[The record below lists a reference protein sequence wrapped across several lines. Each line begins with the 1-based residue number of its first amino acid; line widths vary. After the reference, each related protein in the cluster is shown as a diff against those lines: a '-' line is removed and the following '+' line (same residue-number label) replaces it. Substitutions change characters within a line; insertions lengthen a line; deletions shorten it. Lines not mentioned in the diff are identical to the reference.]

1 MDAAGPARPVT
12 VALDDGSIV
21 LGWLARLTITLTLLG
36 IVGFEVLSIVVARVS
51 IQNYGQEA
59 AQAAI
64 TSYQQYHDPALAY
77 AAAQVVADQNGAKIA
92 RRSFRMAPDGAV
104 SFDISNTATTL
115 VLYRVDR
122 LASLADVETTIYEEP
137 FEQAGQQP

>member
-1 MDAAGPARPVT
+1 
-12 VALDDGSIV
+12 
-21 LGWLARLTITLTLLG
+21 
-36 IVGFEVLSIVVARVS
+36 VS

>member
-1 MDAAGPARPVT
+1 MDAAGPARPVS
-12 VALDDGSIV
+12 VAPDDGSIV

-36 IVGFEVLSIVVARVS
+36 VIGFEVLSIVVARVS

-64 TSYQQYHDPALAY
+64 TSYQQNHDPALAL

-92 RRSFRMAPDGAV
+92 KRSFRVAPDGAV

-122 LASLADVETTIYEEP
+122 LSSLADVETTIYEEP

>member
-1 MDAAGPARPVT
+1 MDAAGPARPVS
-12 VALDDGSIV
+12 VAPDDGSIV

-36 IVGFEVLSIVVARVS
+36 VIGFEVLSIVVARVS

-64 TSYQQYHDPALAY
+64 TSYQQNHDPALAL

-92 RRSFRMAPDGAV
+92 KRSFRVAPDGAV

-122 LASLADVETTIYEEP
+122 LASLADVQTTIYEEP